1 MRLQYRQFVRNL
13 EDLLAME
20 NSSEF
25 SSMKLLQLML
35 ETAGER
41 YVDCESIM
49 DILTRAAVT
58 KSVESVVESWISV
71 LEYHANKRRQLGDDR
86 IHDEM
91 HLAIN
96 GPEPAHSDPLVQ
108 KSMKAYWEEAK
119 HDKNRSDW
127 HFIRH
132 SENIISYTVS
142 KVIDQ
147 LRNAPENLPFMV

>member
-1 MRLQYRQFVRNL
+1 
-13 EDLLAME
+13 ME

-108 KSMKAYWEEAK
+108 KSMKTN
-119 HDKNRSDW
+119 HG
-127 HFIRH
+127 
-132 SENIISYTVS
+132 
-142 KVIDQ
+142 DQ
-147 LRNAPENLPFMV
+147 VLLQVTLLLLNCFLQKYEF